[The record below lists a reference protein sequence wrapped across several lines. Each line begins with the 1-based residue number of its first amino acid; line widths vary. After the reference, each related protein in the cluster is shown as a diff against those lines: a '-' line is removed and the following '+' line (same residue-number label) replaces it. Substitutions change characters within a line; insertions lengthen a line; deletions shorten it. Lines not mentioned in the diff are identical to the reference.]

1 MRKSV
6 VVITILTLLNAS
18 CTKQRKLN
26 SPPPPLTSRSALP
39 AAVQRTTTS
48 VPPTTSATTS
58 APIPITAPCG
68 EVGSATDETKNFVE
82 ALIDGAPMHT
92 LPDLELWVAVVNGG
106 SIIQTTSLSDAAG
119 RAAVAVSVAFESSTD
134 EATTDPIGLRIE
146 LANVDS
152 CWHVESV
159 GYL

>member
-6 VVITILTLLNAS
+6 VVITILTLLIAS
-18 CTKQRKLN
+18 CTKQRELN
-26 SPPPPLTSRSALP
+26 SPALPLTSTSALS

-48 VPPTTSATTS
+48 VPPTTLATTS
-58 APIPITAPCG
+58 APIPTTAPCG
-68 EVGSATDETKNFVE
+68 EVGSAIDEAKNFVE
-82 ALIDGAPMHT
+82 ALIDGEPMHN
-92 LPDLELWVAVVNGG
+92 LPDLELWVAVVAGG
-106 SIIQTTSLSDAAG
+106 SINQTTSLSEAAG

-134 EATTDPIGLRIE
+134 KATTDPIGLRIE
-146 LANVDS
+146 LANVDG